1 MKPTPEML
9 ATLGITREDV
19 LNCTVKELV
28 KQILGNDHDQD
39 DEDFSYSGLE
49 TRVNRETQKFI
60 EAKLTDQ
67 VSAKC
72 SEVFTPLIESNLAD
86 FTLQQTNTWGEKVG
100 RTLTLTE
107 FVVMRV
113 DAFMKEEVDSNGRT
127 AEECRARHDSF
138 YKKGTRVSQAIDRY
152 FEISMKTAM
161 DQVLKDGAS
170 ILTEG
175 IKKAAEG
182 ALGDIHKRLTA
193 RVEINN

>member
-9 ATLGITREDV
+9 EALGITREDV
-19 LNCTVKELV
+19 LACTVKELA
-28 KQILGNDHDQD
+28 KQILGQD
-39 DEDFSYSGLE
+39 DEGEYESPNLEAMVSRE
-49 TRVNRETQKFI
+49 TRKFI
-60 EAKLTDQ
+60 DEKVMETVRAECDK
-67 VSAKC
+67 A
-72 SEVFTPLIESNLAD
+72 FTPLIESRLAD
-86 FTLQQTNTWGEKVG
+86 YTFQQTNSWGEKLG
-100 RTLTLTE
+100 RTLTITE
-107 FVVMRV
+107 FLVQRI
-113 DAFMKEEVDSNGRT
+113 DAYMMEEVDSNGRSQ
-127 AEECRARHDSF
+127 EECRARHDSF

-193 RVEINN
+193 RVEIKN